1 MVEDPN
7 AVLARCSAGIE
18 ELQATEK
25 EAEAMN
31 AEVRKAA
38 AQLQEARA
46 AADSGDGNAAAVTA
60 AEETLAEKSTEST
73 LAKKTLMVAIQKKA
87 QSTGRTVGKI
97 AEELETLS
105 HAQDKSRFRQLLE
118 ASETAD
124 ICFVIDATGSMD
136 AYREAVFEQIRDC
149 IGYIQK
155 NVCQSFKFRVGCV
168 AYRDVGYDPRFEIHD
183 FSGSIKGF
191 EKFMNNLR
199 TIGVPQTRQDRC
211 EDTLGGLDKAAN
223 MKWLYQQRILFLI
236 ADEPCHGLQYH
247 DYGGSNPSYDEYP
260 FAVFEGSVDG
270 QTTLSKLR
278 GDCGVQAIQF
288 MRITDKTDKM
298 VREFNSM
305 TGNEGFVEEH
315 KIDSTSKETI
325 ATTLTRCVRSSL
337 EDSMSKSSVA
347 ASKACK
353 PTTHRVLTGLKENE
367 LVGVVEKWDSSDED
381 EADSD
386 EDGTGFAIASPLS
399 NPKLQ
404 MQLEQLKKFYD
415 KGLFT
420 EKVYNEKVQFDDG
433 Q

>member
-1 MVEDPN
+1 MYD
-7 AVLARCSAGIE
+7 ARC
-18 ELQATEK
+18 
-25 EAEAMN
+25 
-31 AEVRKAA
+31 
-38 AQLQEARA
+38 ARP
-46 AADSGDGNAAAVTA
+46 T
-60 AEETLAEKSTEST
+60 
-73 LAKKTLMVAIQKKA
+73 
-87 QSTGRTVGKI
+87 
-97 AEELETLS
+97 
-105 HAQDKSRFRQLLE
+105 
-118 ASETAD
+118 
-124 ICFVIDATGSMD
+124 
-136 AYREAVFEQIRDC
+136 
-149 IGYIQK
+149 
-155 NVCQSFKFRVGCV
+155 V

-278 GDCGVQAIQF
+278 EDCGVQAIQF

-325 ATTLTRCVRSSL
+325 ATTLTRVVRSSL
-337 EDSMSKSSVA
+337 EESMSKSSAA
-347 ASKACK
+347 ASKACR
-353 PTTHRVLTGLKENE
+353 PTTHRVLEVLKENE
-367 LVGVVEKWDSSDED
+367 FVGVVEACVVEGDSSDEEEVDPD
-381 EADSD
+381 EDDSD
-386 EDGTGFAIASPLS
+386 FATAPPLS
-399 NPKLQ
+399 NRKMQ
-404 MQLEQLKKFYD
+404 KQLEQLKKFFD
-415 KGLFT
+415 KKLFT
-420 EKVYNEKVQFDDG
+420 EEVYNEKVRELLSSPS
-433 Q
+433 